1 MNDNELMNTATE
13 LLKQQQWK
21 EAGTLFRQVWENE
34 NNAYSASRYL
44 YCLRKGGYPSW
55 SIKQGNKAF
64 NQFPGNKYIKNE
76 LVWAY
81 YDDGIKPEASKENLY
96 QLIESA
102 KIILSLQPDVLPKEL
117 TVFAVIKAAKQKE
130 KWDIVLEWCNVI
142 KPEDLSDESI
152 PVDGDGRTG
161 KSKKE
166 QWFFAKVKSLI
177 ELELWKEAR
186 ACALEAIK
194 IYPREMNFY
203 RFSAL
208 ALANLGEEEK
218 AILELQ
224 DILLKHREEW
234 YIYQDLSD
242 IYLRI
247 NQPETAIKFACQ
259 AALSPGEDKIK
270 VTLYEKICQQSLLLG
285 KLEMSA
291 QHLELC
297 KAIREREGW
306 KVKDTLQQLQAEINQ
321 EITNQQSTFTKFE
334 GDITKL
340 NQICRKFWKEILY
353 QDIPRYCGT
362 IESLP
367 PNQAHGWIIDDTG
380 NRVFFLQ
387 KELPKFLRKEKQRV
401 SFILQ
406 ESYDRK
412 RDRKSFKAADFQIQ
426 KP

>member
-1 MNDNELMNTATE
+1 MNENELINNATE
-13 LLKQQQWK
+13 LVKQQQWK
-21 EAGTLFRQVWENE
+21 EAGTIFRQVWENQ
-34 NNAYSASRYL
+34 NNAYAASRYL
-44 YCLRKGGYPSW
+44 YCLRKGGYPSG
-55 SIKQGNKAF
+55 SIQQGNKAI

-76 LVWAY
+76 LVWSY
-81 YDDGIKPEASKENLY
+81 YDYGIKPEASRENLH
-96 QLIESA
+96 QLVESA
-102 KIILSLQPDVLPKEL
+102 EKILSLQPDTLPKEL
-117 TVFAVIKAAKQKE
+117 TVLTVIKAAKQKE
-130 KWDIVLEWCNVI
+130 KWDIVLEWCNLI
-142 KPEDLSDESI
+142 KSEDLSDE
-152 PVDGDGRTG
+152 PVLVDGRMG

-177 ELELWKEAR
+177 GLELWQEAR

-194 IYPREMNFY
+194 FYPKEINFY

-208 ALANLGEEEK
+208 ALANLAEEEK
-218 AILELQ
+218 AILELK

-247 NQPETAIKFACQ
+247 NQPEIALKFACQ
-259 AALSPGEDKIK
+259 AALSPGEDTIK

-297 KAIREREGW
+297 KVIREREGW
-306 KVKDTLQQLQAEINQ
+306 KAKDTLQQLQAKINQ
-321 EITNQQSTFTKFE
+321 EITNQQLTFTKFE

-340 NQICRKFWKEILY
+340 NQICRKYWKEILY
-353 QDIPRYCGT
+353 QEIPRYCGT

-367 PNQAHGWIIDDTG
+367 PNKANGWIADDTG

-387 KELPKFLRKEKQRV
+387 RELPKFLRKEKQRV

-412 RDRKSFKAADFQIQ
+412 RDKISVKATNFQIHKQ
-426 KP
+426 

>member
-1 MNDNELMNTATE
+1 MNENELMNTATE

-34 NNAYSASRYL
+34 NNTYAASRYL
-44 YCLRKGGYPSW
+44 HCLRKAGYASA
-55 SIKQGNKAF
+55 SIKQGSKAL
-64 NQFPGNKYIKNE
+64 NQFPDNKYIKNE

-81 YDDGIKPEASKENLY
+81 YHDTIKPEASKENLY

-102 KIILSLQPDVLPKEL
+102 KTILSLQPDTLPKEL

-130 KWDIVLEWCNVI
+130 KWDIVLEWCNII
-142 KPEDLSDESI
+142 KPEELNDESI
-152 PVDGDGRTG
+152 IIDGKKG

-177 ELELWKEAR
+177 ELELWKEAH

-194 IYPREMNFY
+194 FYPKEMNFY

-218 AILELQ
+218 AIFELK
-224 DILLKHREEW
+224 DILLKYREEW

-285 KLEMSA
+285 KLEISV

-306 KVKDTLQQLQAEINQ
+306 KVKDTLQQLQAKINQ
-321 EITNQQSTFTKFE
+321 EITNQQLKFTKFE
-334 GDITKL
+334 GDITQL
-340 NQICRKFWKEILY
+340 NQVCRKYWKEILY

-362 IESLP
+362 VESLP

-387 KELPKFLRKEKQRV
+387 KELPKFLRKQNQRV

-412 RDRKSFKAADFQIQ
+412 RDRKSVKAADFQIL
-426 KP
+426 KK

>member
-1 MNDNELMNTATE
+1 MNDNELMNTANE

-34 NNAYSASRYL
+34 NNAYAARCYL
-44 YCLRKGGYPSW
+44 KCLRKAGYASA
-55 SIKQGNKAF
+55 SIKQGNKAL

-81 YDDGIKPEASKENLY
+81 YDDGIKPEESKENLY

-102 KIILSLQPDVLPKEL
+102 KKILSLQPDTLPKEL

-130 KWDIVLEWCNVI
+130 KWDIVLEWCNFI
-142 KPEDLSDESI
+142 NPEELNDEPI
-152 PVDGDGRTG
+152 IVDGNRGR
-161 KSKKE
+161 SRKE

-186 ACALEAIK
+186 VCALEAIK

-247 NQPETAIKFACQ
+247 NQPETALKFACQ
-259 AALSPGEDKIK
+259 SALSPGEDKIK

-291 QHLELC
+291 QHLELS

-306 KVKDTLQQLQAEINQ
+306 KVKDTLQQLKAKINQ
-321 EITNQQSTFTKFE
+321 EITNQQLTFTKFE
-334 GDITKL
+334 GDINKL
-340 NQICRKFWKEILY
+340 NQICRKYWNELLY

-367 PNQAHGWIIDDTG
+367 PNQAHGWIIDDHG

-406 ESYDRK
+406 ESFDRK
-412 RDRKSFKAADFQIQ
+412 RDRKSVKAADFQILKQ
-426 KP
+426 

>member
-1 MNDNELMNTATE
+1 
-13 LLKQQQWK
+13 
-21 EAGTLFRQVWENE
+21 
-34 NNAYSASRYL
+34 
-44 YCLRKGGYPSW
+44 
-55 SIKQGNKAF
+55 
-64 NQFPGNKYIKNE
+64 
-76 LVWAY
+76 
-81 YDDGIKPEASKENLY
+81 
-96 QLIESA
+96 
-102 KIILSLQPDVLPKEL
+102 
-117 TVFAVIKAAKQKE
+117 
-130 KWDIVLEWCNVI
+130 
-142 KPEDLSDESI
+142 
-152 PVDGDGRTG
+152 
-161 KSKKE
+161 
-166 QWFFAKVKSLI
+166 
-177 ELELWKEAR
+177 
-186 ACALEAIK
+186 
-194 IYPREMNFY
+194 
-203 RFSAL
+203 
-208 ALANLGEEEK
+208 
-218 AILELQ
+218 
-224 DILLKHREEW
+224 
-234 YIYQDLSD
+234 
-242 IYLRI
+242 
-247 NQPETAIKFACQ
+247 
-259 AALSPGEDKIK
+259 PGEDKIK

>member
-1 MNDNELMNTATE
+1 MNDNELMNTANE

-34 NNAYSASRYL
+34 NNAYAARCYL
-44 YCLRKGGYPSW
+44 KCLRKAGYASA
-55 SIKQGNKAF
+55 SIKQGNKAL

-81 YDDGIKPEASKENLY
+81 YDDAIKPEESKENLY

-102 KIILSLQPDVLPKEL
+102 KTILSLQPDILPKEL

-130 KWDIVLEWCNVI
+130 KWDIVLEWCNFI
-142 KPEDLSDESI
+142 NPEELNDEPTI
-152 PVDGDGRTG
+152 VDGNRG

-186 ACALEAIK
+186 LCALAAIK
-194 IYPREMNFY
+194 FYPKEMNFY

-218 AILELQ
+218 AILELK

-247 NQPETAIKFACQ
+247 NQPETALKFACQ

-306 KVKDTLQQLQAEINQ
+306 KVKDTLQQLQAKINQ
-321 EITNQQSTFTKFE
+321 EITNQQLTFTKFE

-340 NQICRKFWKEILY
+340 NQICRKYWKELLY
-353 QDIPRYCGT
+353 QDIHRYCGT

-367 PNQAHGWIIDDTG
+367 PNQAHGWIIDDHG

-406 ESYDRK
+406 ESFDRK
-412 RDRKSFKAADFQIQ
+412 RDRKSVKAADFQILKQ
-426 KP
+426 

>member
-1 MNDNELMNTATE
+1 MNENELMNTATE

-34 NNAYSASRYL
+34 NNAYAASRYL
-44 YCLRKGGYPSW
+44 YCLRKGGYASA
-55 SIKQGNKAF
+55 SIKQGNKAL

-81 YDDGIKPEASKENLY
+81 YDDGIKPEESKENLY

-102 KIILSLQPDVLPKEL
+102 KKILSLQPDTLPKEL

-142 KPEDLSDESI
+142 KPEELNDESI
-152 PVDGDGRTG
+152 LVDGKKG

-186 ACALEAIK
+186 VCALEAIK
-194 IYPREMNFY
+194 IYPREMNLY

-218 AILELQ
+218 AILELK
-224 DILLKHREEW
+224 DILLKYREEW

-247 NQPETAIKFACQ
+247 NQPETALNFACQ

-270 VTLYEKICQQSLLLG
+270 VTLLG
-285 KLEMSA
+285 LTQVSHQKSVLGCVRLHKS
-291 QHLELC
+291 C
-297 KAIREREGW
+297 K
-306 KVKDTLQQLQAEINQ
+306 
-321 EITNQQSTFTKFE
+321 
-334 GDITKL
+334 
-340 NQICRKFWKEILY
+340 
-353 QDIPRYCGT
+353 
-362 IESLP
+362 
-367 PNQAHGWIIDDTG
+367 
-380 NRVFFLQ
+380 
-387 KELPKFLRKEKQRV
+387 
-401 SFILQ
+401 
-406 ESYDRK
+406 
-412 RDRKSFKAADFQIQ
+412 
-426 KP
+426 

>member
-1 MNDNELMNTATE
+1 MNENELMNTANE

-34 NNAYSASRYL
+34 NNAYAASRYL
-44 YCLRKGGYPSW
+44 KCLRKAGYASA
-55 SIKQGNKAF
+55 SIKQGNKAL

-81 YDDGIKPEASKENLY
+81 YDDTIKPEESKENLY

-102 KIILSLQPDVLPKEL
+102 KIILSLQPDSLAKEL

-130 KWDIVLEWCNVI
+130 KWDIVLEWCNVL
-142 KPEDLSDESI
+142 KPEELNDEPTI
-152 PVDGDGRTG
+152 IDGRRG
-161 KSKKE
+161 RSRKE

-186 ACALEAIK
+186 VCALAAIK
-194 IYPREMNFY
+194 VYPKEMNFY
-203 RFSAL
+203 RFSAG

-242 IYLRI
+242 IYLSI
-247 NQPETAIKFACQ
+247 NQPETALKFACQ

-291 QHLELC
+291 QHLELS

-306 KVKDTLQQLQAEINQ
+306 KVKDTLQQLQTKINQ
-321 EITNQQSTFTKFE
+321 EITNQQLTFTQFE

-340 NQICRKFWKEILY
+340 NQICRKYWKEILY
-353 QDIPRYCGT
+353 EDIPRYCGT

-387 KELPKFLRKEKQRV
+387 KDLPKFLRKENQRV

-426 KP
+426 KQ

>member
-1 MNDNELMNTATE
+1 M
-13 LLKQQQWK
+13 
-21 EAGTLFRQVWENE
+21 
-34 NNAYSASRYL
+34 
-44 YCLRKGGYPSW
+44 
-55 SIKQGNKAF
+55 
-64 NQFPGNKYIKNE
+64 
-76 LVWAY
+76 
-81 YDDGIKPEASKENLY
+81 
-96 QLIESA
+96 
-102 KIILSLQPDVLPKEL
+102 
-117 TVFAVIKAAKQKE
+117 IKAAKQKE
-130 KWDIVLEWCNVI
+130 KWDIVLEWCNFI
-142 KPEDLSDESI
+142 NPEELNDEPI
-152 PVDGDGRTG
+152 IVDGNRGR
-161 KSKKE
+161 SRKE

-186 ACALEAIK
+186 VCALEAIK
-194 IYPREMNFY
+194 FYPKEMNFY

-218 AILELQ
+218 AILELK
-224 DILLKHREEW
+224 DILLKYREEW

-242 IYLRI
+242 IYLRM
-247 NQPETAIKFACQ
+247 NQPEIALKFACQ
-259 AALSPGEDKIK
+259 AALSSSGEDKIK

-285 KLEMSA
+285 KLEISA

-306 KVKDTLQQLQAEINQ
+306 KVKDTLQQLQVKINQ
-321 EITNQQSTFTKFE
+321 EITKQQLTFTKFE

-340 NQICRKFWKEILY
+340 NQICRKYWKELLY

-367 PNQAHGWIIDDTG
+367 PNQSHGWIIDDHG

-406 ESYDRK
+406 ESFDRK
-412 RDRKSFKAADFQIQ
+412 RDRKSVKAADFQILKQ
-426 KP
+426 